1 MRLIVSLLAFALTAF
16 AQVPVEHVNT
26 SNSEALSGYD
36 PVSYFEGTP
45 QKGNA
50 DLTLEQAGVVYR
62 FASEKNRAVFQANPQ
77 RYEPAYGGWCA
88 YAMLDGDKVGIDPE
102 TYKLIDGRLYLFYNG
117 FWGDTLKRWNK
128 KLAKI
133 PEQALVGQA
142 DGEWRKILD

>member
-1 MRLIVSLLAFALTAF
+1 MRLIVSLLALALTAF

-142 DGEWRKILD
+142 DGDRRKILD

>member
-1 MRLIVSLLAFALTAF
+1 MRLIVSLLALTLTAF

>member
-1 MRLIVSLLAFALTAF
+1 LAFALTAF